1 MPATKPDPARAHMAF
16 SMVSAL
22 FNGQVPPI
30 GTDISAITGLPKV
43 QIAWQAR
50 LNGPLAQMAG
60 QAGFGWHPVTAAQI
74 GGCTFIEN
82 LIALVYSHLVPPL
95 QLTEDEK
102 AMHLHEVKSFVAALH
117 FDPIA
122 AGEEKGAKG

>member
-1 MPATKPDPARAHMAF
+1 MPDPARAQMAF

-22 FNGQVPPI
+22 FNGQVPTI

-60 QAGFGWHPVTAAQI
+60 HSGFGWHPVTAAQI
-74 GGCTFIEN
+74 AGCTFIEN
-82 LIALVYSHLVPPL
+82 LIALVYGHLMLPL
-95 QLTEDEK
+95 
-102 AMHLHEVKSFVAALH
+102 HLNAAQQGAHLEHIKQFVADMHANVL
-117 FDPIA
+117 
-122 AGEEKGAKG
+122 GEEDGGA